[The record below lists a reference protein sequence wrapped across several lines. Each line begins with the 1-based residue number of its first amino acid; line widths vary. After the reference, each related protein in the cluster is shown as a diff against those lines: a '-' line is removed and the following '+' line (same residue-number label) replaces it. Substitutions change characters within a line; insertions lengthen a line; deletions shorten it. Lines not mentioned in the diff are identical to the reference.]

1 MSPPR
6 PPANDYSLARLRV
19 AASPLYLR
27 GAEVQR
33 GVDLLLAGQNH
44 LLRVIDGELRDA
56 GIGRAHFRMLGHVSR
71 WPGISMGDLIDL
83 IGTSKQAL
91 TRVARDLEEMGFM
104 TVTTGARDRRRREL
118 AVTPAGEDLI
128 ARLEARLAA
137 VMADAYAGAGQDAV
151 SGFWSVLEGLVPVA
165 LRMRM
170 AEWEKRR

>member
-1 MSPPR
+1 
-6 PPANDYSLARLRV
+6 
-19 AASPLYLR
+19 
-27 GAEVQR
+27 
-33 GVDLLLAGQNH
+33 
-44 LLRVIDGELRDA
+44 
-56 GIGRAHFRMLGHVSR
+56 MLGHVSR